1 MLLEES
7 MGGPDAYADG
17 RSYGC
22 VLGAYTCV
30 GSKNVTS
37 VCWVSYI

>member
-1 MLLEES
+1 

-22 VLGAYTCV
+22 VLRAYTYV
-30 GSKNVTS
+30 GSENVTS
-37 VCWVSYI
+37 VCWVSYT